1 MGVSRLHKGLQKLV
15 FIVVL
20 VLLHIFGKLCQSLG
34 GTDNL
39 ELSMVT
45 DRFDILDSG
54 LFIDHLNTLVK
65 SRLLLS
71 AIGDALQIQTVTG
84 LVDWGRP
91 DTIYFPVYRVIRLD
105 AGAEGLG
112 ELLLEDT
119 GAVVGVRG
127 LGEIMIILQEV
138 GDSDLLTAL
147 VADVLHLAVDV
158 VDQAN

>member
-1 MGVSRLHKGLQKLV
+1 
-15 FIVVL
+15 
-20 VLLHIFGKLCQSLG
+20 
-34 GTDNL
+34 
-39 ELSMVT
+39 MVT

-54 LFIDHLNTLVK
+54 LLIDHLNILVK

-84 LVDWGRP
+84 LVDWGRS
-91 DTIYFPVYRVIRLD
+91 DTIYFPVYRVIRLE